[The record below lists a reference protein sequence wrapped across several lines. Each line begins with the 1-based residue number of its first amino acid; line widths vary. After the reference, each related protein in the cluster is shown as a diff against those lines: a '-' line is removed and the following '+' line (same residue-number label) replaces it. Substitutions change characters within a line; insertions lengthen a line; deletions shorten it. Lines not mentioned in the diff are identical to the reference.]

1 MYTKHIIG
9 AAALAAAA
17 TLTITTGAQSAVRS
31 LPSEDAQS
39 RIIIRTAII
48 RVGPNGPYLHTN
60 DTHSSIGVIGVTE
73 TAACDIQITWDGRLP
88 GEKILSAQVDEDES
102 LSREQI
108 QAGYTGNVTTGE
120 VKMYR
125 NGSHVCAHSSSL
137 DPNVANLWVQV
148 TSERPVA

>member
-1 MYTKHIIG
+1 MNTRHLLT
-9 AAALAAAA
+9 AAALAAAGTLLA
-17 TLTITTGAQSAVRS
+17 TNVAHSAAQS
-31 LPSEDAQS
+31 LPADESQN

-48 RVGPNGPYLHTN
+48 RVGPGGPYLHTN
-60 DTHSSIGVIGVTE
+60 DTHSSIGVVSISMTP
-73 TAACDIQITWDGRLP
+73 ACDIQITWDGRLP

-102 LSREQI
+102 LSRQQI

-120 VKMYR
+120 IKMYR

-137 DPNVANLWVQV
+137 DPNVSNLWVQV